1 MSLLKN
7 LYVCVC
13 VCDVLR
19 LSAIRMTYHHVYVC
33 VCVKQINNV
42 LIRRLEK
49 MICHKCWCDL

>member
-1 MSLLKN
+1 M
-7 LYVCVC
+7 C
-13 VCDVLR
+13 VCDYLHVLR